1 MNTLLFINTNECDV
15 QIVGTICHAAI
26 IVTGIIVGGLIAIPL
41 AKALLEWVK
50 LLGNTPDSKEVER
63 NLELQKLDRAKAL
76 VKDFYEATKDKEQKK
91 DLGTAKELLNMYKE
105 IMAGNKNMTGNG

>member
-91 DLGTAKELLNMYKE
+91 DLGTAKELLKMYE
-105 IMAGNKNMTGNG
+105 EVMAGSTKQD